1 LLNITW
7 IINNIME
14 NMENFLG
21 LIVVL
26 ALIGTVLGIVFGV
39 IASFVKIGMQLAPI
53 IVGAV
58 LILLY
63 YESSTTDFNIDSHI
77 NTTTKVITD
86 IMKNQN
92 ITIPGSE

>member
-1 LLNITW
+1 
-7 IINNIME
+7 ME
-14 NMENFLG
+14 NMENFVG
-21 LIVVL
+21 LIIVL
-26 ALIGTVLGIVFGV
+26 ALVGTIFGIVFGV
-39 IASFVKIGMQLAPI
+39 IASFIKIGMQLAPI

-63 YESSTTDFNIDSHI
+63 YESGTTDFNIDGHL
-77 NTTTKVITD
+77 NTTTNIITD